1 MKLTKEMVID
11 EVTEIFK
18 AIDRLNEK
26 DTKEYLITMLSF
38 FRAYIKETKQIDK
51 LFEFVKDYRV
61 K

>member
-18 AIDRLNEK
+18 NTNGLNEK

-38 FRAYIKETKQIDK
+38 CRAYIKETNQIEK